1 MVDILHLFMPAVQA
15 IIEHGTIPG
24 EALEDE
30 SSLLVQSVTKSATRE
45 SREYMNADGCVQ
57 GIQERNPKLVL
68 SFDAYI
74 TDYSGLAAQHP
85 GTEIVS
91 LANFQLVT
99 FGFAPGDGTIIFRD
113 PVITES
119 NSDAAKMTFTGTQ
132 FPFV

>member
-1 MVDILHLFMPAVQA
+1 MPAVQA

-30 SSLLVQSVTKSATRE
+30 TSLLVQSVTKTGSRE
-45 SREYMNADGCVQ
+45 AREYMNAEGAVQ

-68 SFDAYI
+68 SFDTYI
-74 TDYSGLAAQHP
+74 TEYTGLAAQHP
-85 GTEIVS
+85 GTEVVS
-91 LANFQLVT
+91 LANFQVATL
-99 FGFAPGDGTIIFRD
+99 GFTPGDGTLIFRD

-119 NSDAAKMTFTGTQ
+119 NSDAAKMTFTVTQ